1 MLQINLS
8 YKTDQLVGLLILHE
22 EFLMKIVVLMKQVP
36 NEDTAIKIDPSKQS
50 IIEDNVTFITNEPDT
65 YGLEE
70 ALLMKEKVDVID
82 EVVVCSMGTTSCQ
95 QTIKD
100 ALAKGADRGIFI
112 NNPEQSNQ
120 DPLSRAKIIAKV
132 LENEKFDI
140 ILSGLQSDDDGYAQL
155 GVLLAELLNMSH
167 ASLVMG
173 TEFMDNETV
182 KVKREL
188 ESGWFQ
194 WSELKLPISLTIQS
208 GLNQPR
214 YASLKGIMGV
224 KKKTID
230 TFEVSDLGLS
240 SIESKTELV
249 KLFNPVK
256 TKTTQYID
264 GTSDEVVEKLV
275 EIMKNEIKVI

>member
-1 MLQINLS
+1 
-8 YKTDQLVGLLILHE
+8 
-22 EFLMKIVVLMKQVP
+22 MKIVVLMKQVP
-36 NEDTAIKIDPSKQS
+36 NEDAAIKVDSNNKS

-65 YGLEE
+65 YALEE
-70 ALLMKEKVDVID
+70 ALQLKEKIDAID
-82 EVVVCSMGTTSCQ
+82 EVVVCTMGSSSAQ

-112 NNPEQSNQ
+112 NNPDQKFQ
-120 DPLSRAKIIAKV
+120 DPLHRAKVIAKA
-132 LENEKFDI
+132 LESENFNI

-155 GVLLAELLNMSH
+155 GILIAELLNTSH

-173 TEFMDNETV
+173 TEFVNNDTV

-188 ESGWFQ
+188 ENGWFQ

-230 TFEVSDLGLS
+230 TYESDSLVGN
-240 SIESKTELV
+240 ETSKTELI
-249 KLFNPVK
+249 KLFTPEK
-256 TKTTQYID
+256 KKTTQFIE
-264 GTSDEVVEKLV
+264 GSSDEIVEKLV
-275 EIMKNEIKVI
+275 NILKNEIKVI

>member
-1 MLQINLS
+1 
-8 YKTDQLVGLLILHE
+8 
-22 EFLMKIVVLMKQVP
+22 MKIVVLMKQVP
-36 NEDTAIKIDPSKQS
+36 NEDAAIKVDSSNKS

-70 ALLMKEKVDVID
+70 ALLMKEKVESID
-82 EVVVCSMGTTSCQ
+82 EVVVCSMGPSSCQ

-112 NNPEQSNQ
+112 NNPNQSNQ

-132 LENEKFDI
+132 LEKENFDI
-140 ILSGLQSDDDGYAQL
+140 VLSGLQSDDDGYAQL
-155 GVLLAELLNMSH
+155 GILLAELLEMNH

-173 TEFMDNETV
+173 AEFIDISTV

-230 TFEVSDLGLS
+230 IFEVSDLGLND
-240 SIESKTELV
+240 IDSKTELV
-249 KLFNPVK
+249 KLFTPVK
-256 TKTTQYID
+256 TKTTEYID
-264 GTSDEVVEKLV
+264 GSTDEIVEKLV
-275 EIMKNEIKVI
+275 GIMKNEIKVI

>member
-1 MLQINLS
+1 
-8 YKTDQLVGLLILHE
+8 
-22 EFLMKIVVLMKQVP
+22 MKIVVLMKQVP
-36 NEDTAIKIDPSKQS
+36 NEDAAIKVDSSNKS

-70 ALLMKEKVDVID
+70 ALLMKEKIESID
-82 EVVVCSMGTTSCQ
+82 EVVVCSMGSSSCQ

-112 NNPEQSNQ
+112 NNSNQSNQ

-132 LENEKFDI
+132 LEKENFDI
-140 ILSGLQSDDDGYAQL
+140 VLSGLQSDDDGYAQL
-155 GVLLAELLNMSH
+155 GILLAELLEMNH

-173 TEFMDNETV
+173 AEFIDDSTV

-230 TFEVSDLGLS
+230 IFEVSDLELND
-240 SIESKTELV
+240 IDSKTELV
-249 KLFNPVK
+249 KLFTPIK
-256 TKTTQYID
+256 TKTTEYID
-264 GTSDEVVEKLV
+264 GSTDEIVEKLV
-275 EIMKNEIKVI
+275 GIMKNEIKVI

>member
-1 MLQINLS
+1 
-8 YKTDQLVGLLILHE
+8 
-22 EFLMKIVVLMKQVP
+22 MKIVVLMKQVP
-36 NEDTAIKIDPSKQS
+36 NEDAAIKVDSDNKS

-65 YGLEE
+65 YALEE
-70 ALLMKEKVDVID
+70 ALQLKEKIDPID
-82 EVVVCSMGTTSCQ
+82 EVVVCTMGSPSAQ

-112 NNPEQSNQ
+112 NNPNQKFQ
-120 DPLSRAKIIAKV
+120 DPLCRAKMIAKV
-132 LENEKFDI
+132 LENEAFDI

-155 GVLLAELLNMSH
+155 GILIAELLNMSH

-173 TEFMDNETV
+173 TEFINNETV

-188 ESGWFQ
+188 ENGWFQ

-224 KKKTID
+224 KKKIID
-230 TFEVSDLGLS
+230 NHESDSL
-240 SIESKTELV
+240 IDNEASKTELI
-249 KLFNPVK
+249 KLFIPEK
-256 TKTTQYID
+256 KKTTQFID
-264 GTSDEVVEKLV
+264 GTSDEIVEKLV
-275 EIMKNEIKVI
+275 NILKNEIKVI

>member
-1 MLQINLS
+1 
-8 YKTDQLVGLLILHE
+8 
-22 EFLMKIVVLMKQVP
+22 MKIVVLMKQVP
-36 NEDTAIKIDPSKQS
+36 NEDTAIKIDSSQQA

-70 ALLMKEKVDVID
+70 ALLMRENIDFID
-82 EVVVCSMGTTSCQ
+82 EVVVCSMGGSSCQ

-112 NNPEQSNQ
+112 NNSDQSNQ
-120 DPLSRAKIIAKV
+120 DPLLRAKIIAKV

-140 ILSGLQSDDDGYAQL
+140 VLSGLQSDDDGYAQL
-155 GVLLAELLNMSH
+155 GILLAELLNMNH

-173 TEFMDNETV
+173 TEFINNETV

-188 ESGWFQ
+188 ENGWFQ

-230 TFEVSDLGLS
+230 TFEIDDLGLS
-240 SIESKTELV
+240 DTNSKTELV

-256 TKTTQYID
+256 TKTTEYIEGSAD
-264 GTSDEVVEKLV
+264 DIVEKLV
-275 EIMKNEIKVI
+275 DIMKNEIKVI

>member
-1 MLQINLS
+1 
-8 YKTDQLVGLLILHE
+8 
-22 EFLMKIVVLMKQVP
+22 MKIVVLMKQVP
-36 NEDTAIKIDPSKQS
+36 NEDAAIKVDSNNKS

-65 YGLEE
+65 YALEE
-70 ALLMKEKVDVID
+70 ALQLKEKIDAVD
-82 EVVVCSMGTTSCQ
+82 EVVVCTMGSSSAQ

-112 NNPEQSNQ
+112 NNPDQKSQ
-120 DPLSRAKIIAKV
+120 DPLHRAKIIAKA
-132 LENEKFDI
+132 LENENFNI

-155 GVLLAELLNMSH
+155 GILIAELLNMSH

-173 TEFMDNETV
+173 TEFINNDTV

-188 ESGWFQ
+188 ENGWFQ

-230 TFEVSDLGLS
+230 TYESDSLVGS
-240 SIESKTELV
+240 ETSKTELI
-249 KLFNPVK
+249 KLFTPEK
-256 TKTTQYID
+256 KKTTQFIE
-264 GTSDEVVEKLV
+264 GSSDEIVEKLV
-275 EIMKNEIKVI
+275 NILKNEIKVI

>member
-1 MLQINLS
+1 
-8 YKTDQLVGLLILHE
+8 
-22 EFLMKIVVLMKQVP
+22 MKIVVLMKQVP
-36 NEDTAIKIDPSKQS
+36 NEDAAIKIESGSKS

-70 ALLMKEKVDVID
+70 ALLMKDNMDNID
-82 EVVVCSMGTTSCQ
+82 EVIVCTMGPESAQ

-112 NNPEQSNQ
+112 KNSEQKYQ
-120 DPLSRAKIIAKV
+120 DPLYRAKIIAKA

-140 ILSGLQSDDDGYAQL
+140 VLSGLQSDDDGYAQL
-155 GVLLAELLNMSH
+155 GILLAELMNMNH

-173 TEFMDNETV
+173 TEFINNETV

-188 ESGWFQ
+188 ENGWFQ
-194 WSELKLPISLTIQS
+194 WSELKLPVSLTIQS

-224 KKKTID
+224 KKKIID
-230 TFEVSDLGLS
+230 SYNFDELQVDGDSQ
-240 SIESKTELV
+240 TELI
-249 KLFNPVK
+249 KLFNPEK
-256 TKTTQYID
+256 TKVTKFIE
-264 GTSDEVVEKLV
+264 GSSDEIVEQLV
-275 EIMKNEIKVI
+275 DVLKNDIKVI

>member
-1 MLQINLS
+1 
-8 YKTDQLVGLLILHE
+8 
-22 EFLMKIVVLMKQVP
+22 MKIVVLMKQVP
-36 NEDTAIKIDPSKQS
+36 NEDAAIKVDSSNKS

-70 ALLMKEKVDVID
+70 ALLMKEKIESID
-82 EVVVCSMGTTSCQ
+82 EVVVCSMGSSSCQ

-112 NNPEQSNQ
+112 NNSNQSNQ

-132 LENEKFDI
+132 LEKENFDI
-140 ILSGLQSDDDGYAQL
+140 VLSGLQSDDDGYAQL
-155 GVLLAELLNMSH
+155 GILLAELLEMNH

-173 TEFMDNETV
+173 AEFIDDSTV

-230 TFEVSDLGLS
+230 IFEVSDLELND
-240 SIESKTELV
+240 IDSKTELV
-249 KLFNPVK
+249 KLFTPVK
-256 TKTTQYID
+256 TKTTEYID
-264 GTSDEVVEKLV
+264 GSTDEIVEKLV
-275 EIMKNEIKVI
+275 GIMKNEIKVI

>member
-1 MLQINLS
+1 
-8 YKTDQLVGLLILHE
+8 
-22 EFLMKIVVLMKQVP
+22 MKIVVLMKQVP
-36 NEDTAIKIDPSKQS
+36 NEDTAIKVDSSNKS

-65 YGLEE
+65 YGLEQ
-70 ALLMKEKVDVID
+70 ALLMKEQEESID
-82 EVVVCSMGTTSCQ
+82 EVVVCSMGPASCQ

-112 NNPEQSNQ
+112 NNPNQSNQ
-120 DPLSRAKIIAKV
+120 DPLSRAKVIAKV

-140 ILSGLQSDDDGYAQL
+140 VLSGLQSDDDGYAQL

-173 TEFMDNETV
+173 TEFTDMETV

-188 ESGWFQ
+188 ENGWFQ

-230 TFEVSDLGLS
+230 TFELPELGLS
-240 SIESKTELV
+240 NLDSKTELV
-249 KLFNPVK
+249 KLFTPVK
-256 TKTTQYID
+256 TKTTEYID
-264 GTSDEVVEKLV
+264 GTTDEVVEKLV
-275 EIMKNEIKVI
+275 DIMKNEIKVI

>member
-1 MLQINLS
+1 
-8 YKTDQLVGLLILHE
+8 
-22 EFLMKIVVLMKQVP
+22 MKIVVLMKQVP
-36 NEDTAIKIDPSKQS
+36 NEDAAIKVDSSSKS

-70 ALLMKEKVDVID
+70 ALLMKDKIESID
-82 EVVVCSMGTTSCQ
+82 EVVVCSMGSSSCQ

-112 NNPEQSNQ
+112 NNPDQSNQ

-132 LENEKFDI
+132 LEKENFDI
-140 ILSGLQSDDDGYAQL
+140 VLSGLQSDDDGYAQL
-155 GVLLAELLNMSH
+155 GILLAELLKMNH

-173 TEFMDNETV
+173 AEFIDNDTV

-230 TFEVSDLGLS
+230 TFEIPDLG
-240 SIESKTELV
+240 IGDVNSKTELV
-249 KLFNPVK
+249 KLFAPVK
-256 TKTTQYID
+256 TKTTEYID
-264 GTSDEVVEKLV
+264 GSADEVVEKLV
-275 EIMKNEIKVI
+275 SIMKNEIKVI

>member
-1 MLQINLS
+1 
-8 YKTDQLVGLLILHE
+8 
-22 EFLMKIVVLMKQVP
+22 MKIVVLMKQVP
-36 NEDTAIKIDPSKQS
+36 NEDAAIKVDSSNKS

-70 ALLMKEKVDVID
+70 ALLMKDKIESID
-82 EVVVCSMGTTSCQ
+82 EVVVCSMGSSSCQ

-112 NNPEQSNQ
+112 NNPDQSNQ

-132 LENEKFDI
+132 LEKENFDI
-140 ILSGLQSDDDGYAQL
+140 VLSGLQSDDDGYAQL
-155 GVLLAELLNMSH
+155 GILLAELLKMNH

-173 TEFMDNETV
+173 AEFIDNDTV

-230 TFEVSDLGLS
+230 TFEIPDLG
-240 SIESKTELV
+240 IGDVNSKTELV
-249 KLFNPVK
+249 KLFAPVK
-256 TKTTQYID
+256 TKTTEYID
-264 GTSDEVVEKLV
+264 GSTDEVVEKLV
-275 EIMKNEIKVI
+275 SIMKNEIKVI

>member
-1 MLQINLS
+1 
-8 YKTDQLVGLLILHE
+8 
-22 EFLMKIVVLMKQVP
+22 MKIVVLMKQVP
-36 NEDTAIKIDPSKQS
+36 NEDAAIKVDSSNKS

-70 ALLMKEKVDVID
+70 ALLMKEKVESID
-82 EVVVCSMGTTSCQ
+82 EVVVCSMGPPSCQ

-112 NNPEQSNQ
+112 NNPNQSNQ

-132 LENEKFDI
+132 LEKENFDI
-140 ILSGLQSDDDGYAQL
+140 VLSGLQSDDDGYAQL
-155 GVLLAELLNMSH
+155 GILLAELLEMNH

-173 TEFMDNETV
+173 AEFIDDSTV

-230 TFEVSDLGLS
+230 IFEVSDLGLND
-240 SIESKTELV
+240 IDSKTELV
-249 KLFNPVK
+249 KLFTPVK
-256 TKTTQYID
+256 TKTTEYID
-264 GTSDEVVEKLV
+264 GSTDEIVEKLV
-275 EIMKNEIKVI
+275 GIMKNEIKVI

>member
-1 MLQINLS
+1 
-8 YKTDQLVGLLILHE
+8 
-22 EFLMKIVVLMKQVP
+22 MKIVVLMKQVP
-36 NEDTAIKIDPSKQS
+36 NEDAAIKVDSSNKS

-70 ALLMKEKVDVID
+70 ALLMKDKIESID
-82 EVVVCSMGTTSCQ
+82 EVVVCSMGSSSCQ

-112 NNPEQSNQ
+112 NNPDQSNQ

-132 LENEKFDI
+132 LEKENFDI
-140 ILSGLQSDDDGYAQL
+140 VLSGLQSDDDGYAQL
-155 GVLLAELLNMSH
+155 GILLAELLKMNH

-173 TEFMDNETV
+173 AEFIDNDTV
-182 KVKREL
+182 KVKKEL

-230 TFEVSDLGLS
+230 TFEIPDLG
-240 SIESKTELV
+240 IGDVNSKTELV
-249 KLFNPVK
+249 KLFAPVK
-256 TKTTQYID
+256 TKTTEYID
-264 GTSDEVVEKLV
+264 GSADEVVEKLV
-275 EIMKNEIKVI
+275 SIMKNEIKVI

>member
-1 MLQINLS
+1 
-8 YKTDQLVGLLILHE
+8 
-22 EFLMKIVVLMKQVP
+22 MKIVVLMKQVP
-36 NEDTAIKIDPSKQS
+36 NEDTAIKVDSSNKS

-65 YGLEE
+65 YGLEQ
-70 ALLMKEKVDVID
+70 ALLMKEQEESID
-82 EVVVCSMGTTSCQ
+82 EVVVCSMGSASCQ

-112 NNPEQSNQ
+112 NNPDQSNQ
-120 DPLSRAKIIAKV
+120 DPLSRAKVIAKV
-132 LENEKFDI
+132 LESEKFDI
-140 ILSGLQSDDDGYAQL
+140 VLSGLQSDDDGYAQL

-167 ASLVMG
+167 ASIVMG
-173 TEFMDNETV
+173 TEFTDMETV

-188 ESGWFQ
+188 ENGWFQ

-230 TFEVSDLGLS
+230 TFEISELGLS
-240 SIESKTELV
+240 NLDSKTELV
-249 KLFNPVK
+249 KLFTPVK
-256 TKTTQYID
+256 TKTTEYID
-264 GTSDEVVEKLV
+264 GTTDEVVEKLV
-275 EIMKNEIKVI
+275 NIMKNEIKVI

>member
-1 MLQINLS
+1 
-8 YKTDQLVGLLILHE
+8 
-22 EFLMKIVVLMKQVP
+22 MKVVVLMKQVP
-36 NEDTAIKIDPSKQS
+36 NEDAAIKVDSSNKS

-70 ALLMKEKVDVID
+70 ALLMKEKIESID
-82 EVVVCSMGTTSCQ
+82 EVVVCSMGGSSCQ

-112 NNPEQSNQ
+112 NNPGQSNQ

-132 LENEKFDI
+132 LEQEDFDI
-140 ILSGLQSDDDGYAQL
+140 VLSGLQSDDDGYAQL
-155 GVLLAELLNMSH
+155 GILLAELLKMNH

-173 TEFMDNETV
+173 AEFIDNDTV

-224 KKKTID
+224 KKKTIN
-230 TFEVSDLGLS
+230 TFEISDLGLNDVD
-240 SIESKTELV
+240 SKTELV
-249 KLFNPVK
+249 KLFAPVK
-256 TKTTQYID
+256 TKTTEYID
-264 GTSDEVVEKLV
+264 GSTDEVVEKLIS
-275 EIMKNEIKVI
+275 IMKNEIKVI

>member
-1 MLQINLS
+1 
-8 YKTDQLVGLLILHE
+8 
-22 EFLMKIVVLMKQVP
+22 MKIVVLMKQVP
-36 NEDTAIKIDPSKQS
+36 NEDAAIKVDSGGKS

-65 YGLEE
+65 YALEE
-70 ALLMKEKVDVID
+70 ALQLKEKIDTID
-82 EVVVCSMGTTSCQ
+82 EVVVCTMGTTSAQ

-112 NNPEQSNQ
+112 NNSNQKFQ
-120 DPLSRAKIIAKV
+120 DPLYRAKIIAKA
-132 LENEKFDI
+132 LQNENFDI

-155 GVLLAELLNMSH
+155 GILLSELLNMNH

-173 TEFMDNETV
+173 TEFIDDQTV

-188 ESGWFQ
+188 ENGWFQ

-230 TFEVSDLGLS
+230 NYDFQSLIDNT
-240 SIESKTELV
+240 ISKTELIR
-249 KLFNPVK
+249 LFTPEKKKV
-256 TKTTQYID
+256 TQFID
-264 GTSDEVVEKLV
+264 GSSDEIIEKLV
-275 EIMKNEIKVI
+275 NILKNEIKVI

>member
-1 MLQINLS
+1 
-8 YKTDQLVGLLILHE
+8 
-22 EFLMKIVVLMKQVP
+22 MKIAVLMKQVP
-36 NEDTAIKIDPSKQS
+36 NEDTAIKIDSSKQS

-70 ALLMKEKVDVID
+70 ALLMRENIDSID
-82 EVVVCSMGTTSCQ
+82 EVVVCSMGTSSCQ

-112 NNPEQSNQ
+112 NNPGQASQ
-120 DPLSRAKIIAKV
+120 DPLLRAKIIAKV

-140 ILSGLQSDDDGYAQL
+140 VLSGLQSDDDGYAQL
-155 GVLLAELLNMSH
+155 GILLAELLNMNH

-173 TEFMDNETV
+173 TEFINNETV

-188 ESGWFQ
+188 ENGWFQ

-224 KKKTID
+224 KKKTLD
-230 TFEVSDLGLS
+230 TFEISDLDLS
-240 SIESKTELV
+240 DMNSKTELV
-249 KLFNPVK
+249 KLFTPVK
-256 TKTTQYID
+256 TKTTEYIE
-264 GTSDEVVEKLV
+264 GSTDEVVEKLV
-275 EIMKNEIKVI
+275 DIMKNEIKVI